1 MAIGIGRRQFIS
13 VLGGVALFQPF
24 AARAQQ
30 SLPVIGILHEGH
42 PAPSSL
48 TAAFQQGLIEGALT
62 RAAVSRS
69 KIVGQKVNTI
79 DYRHWRRT

>member
-42 PAPSSL
+42 PDRFGGWGGPDRNSL
-48 TAAFQQGLIEGALT
+48 GDRRWRERPA
-62 RAAVSRS
+62 RAANEPG
-69 KIVGQKVNTI
+69 VGQR
-79 DYRHWRRT
+79 D